1 MLLTRCSGHPQ
12 SQRPGSQQHLGV
24 GFVGLTRVPT
34 VSSYGEP
41 TTSRPWSETVGSAET
56 SKKPVWKGSRK
67 FPGWKAVT
75 PLFANYP
82 RGSNDGGDLSLPRR
96 NRWSANCKTVR
107 WSFLGTL
114 RLRARDPCLSF
125 AYRSAGL
132 SHSPS
137 RANDLIFHS
146 RAIRML
152 GA

>member
-1 MLLTRCSGHPQ
+1 MLLIRCSGHPQ
-12 SQRPGSQQHLGV
+12 SQHLGTISTCELVRRAGPLPNRLTYDISAVV
-24 GFVGLTRVPT
+24 GD
-34 VSSYGEP
+34 
-41 TTSRPWSETVGSAET
+41 SRKCRNVEEACVER
-56 SKKPVWKGSRK
+56 VWKVSRLE
-67 FPGWKAVT
+67 AVT

-82 RGSNDGGDLSLPRR
+82 RGSNDGGDLLLPRR

-146 RAIRML
+146 RAIHML